1 MKKLENIAWTFYINE
16 DEVHKLKTDKCGKWM
31 YFFDG
36 SEKSINFVKRICE
49 QMVRE
54 GIAIETKHTS
64 ETKLMFRPS
73 GVCCFYC
80 DGSDIE
86 AHKKIISF
94 MIENNMIQRRKTG
107 KLYNLSFKYD
117 TQTSNNEYGTEFE
130 SKIKL
135 EDFIDLETGEW
146 LPNINLKN

>member
-1 MKKLENIAWTFYINE
+1 
-16 DEVHKLKTDKCGKWM
+16 
-31 YFFDG
+31 
-36 SEKSINFVKRICE
+36 
-49 QMVRE
+49 
-54 GIAIETKHTS
+54 
-64 ETKLMFRPS
+64 MFKPS

-80 DGSDIE
+80 DGSDVE

-94 MIENNMIQRRKTG
+94 MIENNMIQKRKTG